1 MTDTKKGDVKLEE
14 VKKSPSKETL
24 QKEGVKK
31 SKSKDAVAKKDK
43 GKSPEKPVKPE
54 ITVNKP
60 SIVVNTPSIVVNT
73 PSTKPKE
80 KRSTNGIKLSGTA
93 DDTDYESKIMK
104 WDTSPDPVNPS
115 KKALPTVMVETV
127 EHVTPQAAGSNGNLE
142 YSKKRETSP
151 MADKIKSDLKNTDLG
166 KVNQPSSKSGSSTPN
181 SKGSSILD
189 QLAAMSNTDD
199 KKTLSPS
206 LLRLYIDEMDQNG
219 QVCIR
224 DFLRHLKR
232 TGLQPF
238 RDPRLTDL
246 MNNLSNDPSG
256 VLTINSEIGCKKYMD
271 VESFI
276 EATSPVAYIL
286 NKALSS
292 NLIIPEFSDFCKEI
306 AAIYKTLLPIKG
318 GLNAQYIPQLARVN
332 PDFLGISICTVDG
345 QRFNIGDT
353 DIPFCIQSCSKALNY
368 AICVA
373 ELGPKKVHQHLGKE
387 PSGIGFNQIS
397 LDKNGLPHNPMI
409 NPGAISCCSVLK
421 NGMSLDDRFD
431 FAIGEYKK
439 MAGNEFVGFS
449 NATFL
454 SEKSCADQNFAIGY
468 FLKEHGVF
476 PPGTELKQTLDLYF
490 QLCSVEATAESAA
503 VIAAT
508 LANGGVCPTTQASCI
523 TPDAVRNTLSLMYSC
538 GLYDYSGEWA
548 FEVGLPG
555 KSGVAGSIFI
565 VVPNLMG
572 ICVWSPPLDSLGN
585 SYRGI
590 QFAKMLC
597 QRFSFHQY
605 DCISGG
611 ASNKIDPRR
620 YQTSETKESQ
630 IVNML
635 FAASASDS
643 VLLQKY
649 LQTGVDFNMPDYDG
663 RTALHLAVCGGNM
676 AVVRFL
682 VDKAKCNVNPLD
694 RWNSTPLDDGY
705 KYEQDEII
713 RFLEKKGG
721 VKGEVLIKAASEQY

>member
-1 MTDTKKGDVKLEE
+1 MADKEKKSITVTKTAE
-14 VKKSPSKETL
+14 VKKSPSKEGIKANLDKKKTL
-24 QKEGVKK
+24 EKPSKPEIVVNVDATSSKPNEKPLVK
-31 SKSKDAVAKKDK
+31 
-43 GKSPEKPVKPE
+43 EKPVNAGSQNGVDRKACAD
-54 ITVNKP
+54 
-60 SIVVNTPSIVVNT
+60 
-73 PSTKPKE
+73 
-80 KRSTNGIKLSGTA
+80 GIKLALGSDGA
-93 DDTDYESKIMK
+93 DYESKIMK
-104 WDTSPDPVNPS
+104 WDTSPVKMDVPIV
-115 KKALPTVMVETV
+115 VVETV
-127 EHVTPQAAGSNGNLE
+127 QHETPGTGISKGKPNTEANQGN
-142 YSKKRETSP
+142 KRDS
-151 MADKIKSDLKNTDLG
+151 MAEKIKAEFKNSD
-166 KVNQPSSKSGSSTPN
+166 QERSKSKSAIGSETMRGSSTPT

-189 QLAAMSNTDD
+189 QLAAMGNSDD

-232 TGLQPF
+232 TGLRPF
-238 RDPRLTDL
+238 KDPRLTTL
-246 MNNLSNDPSG
+246 MNSLSNDPSG
-256 VLTINSEIGCKKYMD
+256 VLTINSEI
-271 VESFI
+271 
-276 EATSPVAYIL
+276 
-286 NKALSS
+286 
-292 NLIIPEFSDFCKEI
+292 
-306 AAIYKTLLPIKG
+306 
-318 GLNAQYIPQLARVN
+318 
-332 PDFLGISICTVDG
+332 GISICTVDG

-368 AICVA
+368 AISTA

-421 NGMSLDDRFD
+421 SGMSLDDRFD
-431 FAIGEYKK
+431 YTIGEYKK
-439 MAGNEFVGFS
+439 MAGNEFIGFS

-476 PPGTELKQTLDLYF
+476 PEGTNLKQTLDLYF

-508 LANGGVCPTTQASCI
+508 LANGGVCPTTQVSCI

-538 GLYDYSGEWA
+538 GMYDYSGEWA

-572 ICVWSPPLDSLGN
+572 ICVWSPPLDALGN
-585 SYRGI
+585 SFRGI

-597 QRFSFHQY
+597 QKFSFHQY

-611 ASNKIDPRR
+611 VGHKIDPRR

-682 VDKAKCNVNPLD
+682 VDKAKCNINPLD

-705 KYEQDEII
+705 KYEQTEIVAYM
-713 RFLEKKGG
+713 EKKGG
-721 VKGEVLIKAASEQY
+721 VKGEVLLHAASQQY